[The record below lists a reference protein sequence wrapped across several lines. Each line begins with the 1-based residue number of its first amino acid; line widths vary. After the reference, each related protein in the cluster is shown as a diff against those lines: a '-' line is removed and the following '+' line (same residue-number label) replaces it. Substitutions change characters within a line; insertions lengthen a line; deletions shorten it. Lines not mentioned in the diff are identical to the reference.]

1 MKDYD
6 QALHFSNPRLLCA
19 IYFGVL
25 SVVGTVLIDAF
36 LTLLGIEELVPLY
49 QSVILGMVISSAT
62 GALCGKVLIHSRK
75 PFISKV
81 FAIGFFMVLG
91 SLPIFTL
98 SLCVCTD
105 PRVQLFLVRI
115 TFSYC
120 LWFCINLFA
129 WLAGLRY
136 LTHG

>member
-98 SLCVCTD
+98 GLLWCMYENGT
-105 PRVQLFLVRI
+105 QLFR
-115 TFSYC
+115 S
-120 LWFCINLFA
+120 
-129 WLAGLRY
+129 
-136 LTHG
+136 